1 MASNTTR
8 NRAITPQHHQ
18 QFSVLNSRVV
28 VVVAGVVE
36 RIPGDLEHYSYRD
49 LADQVDRIRTF
60 SAIEA
65 DGMFHAGRPTRLRD
79 LVLRPPARFLRAY
92 LLKTGFLDGWP
103 GLAIASLTAFHV
115 FLKYALLRELH
126 RSRGHGGER

>member
-1 MASNTTR
+1 
-8 NRAITPQHHQ
+8 
-18 QFSVLNSRVV
+18 VL
-28 VVVAGVVE
+28 VAGVVE

-65 DGMFHAGRPTRLRD
+65 DGMFRAGRPTRMRD

-92 LLKTGFLDGWP
+92 LMKAGFLDGWP
-103 GLAIASLTAFHV
+103 GFAIASLTGFHV

-126 RSRGHGGER
+126 RSRGHDGER